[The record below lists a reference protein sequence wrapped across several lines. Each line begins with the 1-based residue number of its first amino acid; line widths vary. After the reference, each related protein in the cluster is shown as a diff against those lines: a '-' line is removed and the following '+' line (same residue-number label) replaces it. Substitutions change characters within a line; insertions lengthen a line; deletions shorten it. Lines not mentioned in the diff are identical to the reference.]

1 MRYISLCA
9 SSEDV
14 TSEVASI
21 LAKFVGNSPNTATR
35 KYTIGF
41 CIINHELCHLRL
53 LYNFYF
59 CCIFLFLTVM
69 SYYTTTNKEIGI
81 YNQKAKSRSC
91 PDLRQLEAS
100 FSANQL
106 QQIAAGK

>member
-41 CIINHELCHLRL
+41 CMINHELCLI
-53 LYNFYF
+53 YDFYTISIFAVFFYF
-59 CCIFLFLTVM
+59 L
-69 SYYTTTNKEIGI
+69 
-81 YNQKAKSRSC
+81 
-91 PDLRQLEAS
+91 QL
-100 FSANQL
+100 
-106 QQIAAGK
+106 

>member
-41 CIINHELCHLRL
+41 CILNDELCL
-53 LYNFYF
+53 LKNPY
-59 CCIFLFLTVM
+59 LT
-69 SYYTTTNKEIGI
+69 
-81 YNQKAKSRSC
+81 
-91 PDLRQLEAS
+91 
-100 FSANQL
+100 
-106 QQIAAGK
+106 

>member
-41 CIINHELCHLRL
+41 CIINHELCLI
-53 LYNFYF
+53 YDFYTIS
-59 CCIFLFLTVM
+59 IFLHNSTFGYFYVFTNTLLLKVALEIKKEWPLGFK
-69 SYYTTTNKEIGI
+69 YTCLLNMFVHFV
-81 YNQKAKSRSC
+81 N
-91 PDLRQLEAS
+91 
-100 FSANQL
+100 
-106 QQIAAGK
+106 